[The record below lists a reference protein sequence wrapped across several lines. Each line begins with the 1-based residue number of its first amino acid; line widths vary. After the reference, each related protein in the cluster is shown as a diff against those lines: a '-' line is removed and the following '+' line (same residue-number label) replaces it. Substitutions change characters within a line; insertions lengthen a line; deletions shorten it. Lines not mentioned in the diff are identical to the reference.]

1 MSLRALEPG
10 TVLDSRY
17 RLVER
22 IGRGG
27 FGDVWRAVELLPD
40 GAPLRDVA
48 LKLLSPE
55 MDSSNWAE
63 EAKLLASF
71 SHPSLVTIYATGIL
85 ERPAVP
91 FVAMEL
97 LLGDTLAELVRR
109 RARFPWRLALRYIA
123 AVARALDV
131 IHLRGVI
138 HLDLKPA
145 NIFVTSDGRVKVL
158 DFGISRTRSNASAP
172 KVAAKLNDAVTLKE
186 GVAPSETLDSMATA
200 AFLAGTQEAYAATQ
214 MAAAG
219 EVAEGTR
226 VVVGTPGYVAP
237 EVLLAGVP
245 TMRADAY
252 ALGVTLAVLATG
264 KLPHDVPEEPAD
276 EGSAEDYRTYW
287 MSLRESTLRGS
298 LRNFDGLGLPRG
310 VVALITRLCAVDPER
325 RGVSEG
331 GLGGL
336 LEEVWEQPHGVPE
349 LPYPGL
355 APFSDSHEGFLFGRD
370 PDLARTLRHLTYE
383 SLVVISGPFGAGK
396 TSFVRAALL
405 PALAKGGI
413 DGAFDVELLSVSA
426 AQGPDRALFAES
438 TLEQLL
444 EPGDGRARVVFIDDL
459 EELAAFP
466 EDERKQT
473 LVLIERLLTGERC
486 LGFRLVLALEQESLA
501 MLAGLSPG
509 LNGLSASIRY
519 LAPPSDA
526 QAKELAIEPAL
537 RAGWRIE
544 NEREI
549 VSLIAQELTT
559 VAVPL
564 PMVALILA
572 ESTSEP
578 EAFVPTRPARSSLDS
593 AGATVVL
600 AEERR
605 TLDGRLL
612 HKAGVAGTVHRA
624 AERAWKGLADEA
636 HAMDLLVLL
645 TTSEGEPIRVNVS
658 TLCDRLGMEMESVD
672 ELCNR
677 LRRRRLIVRRG
688 LEIELAHPALA
699 RWSRL
704 ESARLSSLDQIA
716 LRERISEAAM
726 AWEKA
731 SMSAAYLARAGL
743 LSEVD
748 RQGLALK
755 ALSGLEVEFLSVS
768 RRARRQRRLL
778 QLGAV
783 FAALLVAVVGVLYR
797 GELLKRRR
805 DAETKQKEA
814 QQEALRV
821 GLVARARQASDPY
834 ERIAYLVA
842 ALKEG
847 AAEPALF
854 VELLGAASDL
864 PPGRFLSLEPLDSLQ
879 MPWNDRWV
887 MGRSPAG
894 GLVVFDLR
902 SPIAEPESLDNV
914 DPTMDPARASVVHR
928 PPKRFEIAIGNA
940 PIVDTTPFLFDTSL
954 FAQNAEGEVHLVRL
968 RESGEV
974 ALAAI
979 VPFRCRGEMSV
990 ASRAPVFVC
999 NSGGDATAWNLRTG
1013 EIARVQQ
1020 PSGIFEL
1027 SPNGDRLIT
1036 WAGSKVFVHSL
1047 WDKSP
1052 VLELSVDGKVAATA
1066 VSPRDPVIAVLTA
1079 KALTVHRLDAPGEPI
1094 FSGLGVADSH
1104 KLEWDKRGL
1113 DVAACGASNGAVFYF
1128 LMNGARPQS
1137 LGSPSV
1143 RCDGMSSLAPDF
1155 KASRFDLG
1163 EFAYRNFG
1171 EHFSKGGWA
1180 LPGDRYLSTTL
1191 LLAGGIEDGLRRVL
1205 ELAVRDAQDELLP
1218 ITGDSGF
1225 TKVVRSGTTAVIE
1238 MARTNEQTLA
1248 HEAPEIVVA
1257 AAATGVRQQSARG
1270 FLLDSCADDKVLSYR
1285 LDDPNRLTVFELRSA
1300 HELGRY
1306 PHAPGFVLGLSPS
1319 CTKLYTQD
1327 LDGTIFRI
1335 DLATPG
1341 ERKFVATAHGH
1352 VFEVKRS
1359 APFGSAGPGLLMALS
1374 SGEVV
1379 RIDENDDSVRLLA
1392 RANPRVTALSDGVV
1406 PGQTVFADHTGVYRI
1421 DQTGIERLAA
1431 PRIGSAWEDIIA
1443 SPGARA
1449 LVLASRNELAVIDEK
1464 VGTITGSV
1472 KLEGFTRG
1480 ALWDPSGAVLLYPN
1494 GSQGVARAQLLPFG
1508 AKLPEV
1514 IGSLAS
1520 NLRVDSKGAL
1530 ALKR

>member
-1 MSLRALEPG
+1 
-10 TVLDSRY
+10 
-17 RLVER
+17 LVER

-85 ERPAVP
+85 EKPAVP

-97 LLGDTLAELVRR
+97 LLGETLAELVRR
-109 RARFPWRLALRYIA
+109 RTKFPWRLALRYVA

-131 IHLRGVI
+131 IHQRGVI

-158 DFGISRTRSNASAP
+158 DFGISRTRSNANAP
-172 KVAAKLNDAVTLKE
+172 KVAAKLNDTVTLKE
-186 GVAPSETLDSMATA
+186 GALPSETFDSMATA

-219 EVAEGTR
+219 EVADGTR

-298 LRNFDGLGLPRG
+298 LRSFDGLGLPRG
-310 VVALITRLCAVDPER
+310 VVALIVRLCAVDPER

-331 GLGGL
+331 GLGSL
-336 LEEVWEQPHGVPE
+336 LDEVWEQPHGVPE

-355 APFSDSHEGFLFGRD
+355 MPFGEAHEGFLFGRD

-405 PALAKGGI
+405 PALAKGGV
-413 DGAFDVELLSVSA
+413 DGAFDVELISLSA
-426 AQGPDRALFAES
+426 ASGPDRTLFGG
-438 TLEQLL
+438 TTVEQLL
-444 EPGDGRARVVFIDDL
+444 EPEEGRARVVFIDDL

-466 EDERKQT
+466 PDERRLT
-473 LVLIERLLTGERC
+473 VALIERLLAGERRQ
-486 LGFRLVLALEQESLA
+486 GFRLVLALEQESLA
-501 MLAGLSPG
+501 TLAGLSPG

-519 LAPPSDA
+519 LAPPSEA

-537 RAGWRIE
+537 RAGWRVE
-544 NEREI
+544 SEREI
-549 VSLIAQELTT
+549 VSLIAQELAK
-559 VAVPL
+559 VPVPL

-578 EAFVPTRPARSSLDS
+578 EAFVPTRPARASLDS
-593 AGATVVL
+593 SGTTVVL

-605 TLDGRLL
+605 TLDGRLM
-612 HKAGVAGTVHRA
+612 HKAGVAATVHRA
-624 AERAWKGLADEA
+624 AERAWKGLADDS

-658 TLCDRLGMEMESVD
+658 TLCDRLGMESVD
-672 ELCNR
+672 ELCDR
-677 LRRRRLIVRRG
+677 LRRRRLIVQRG
-688 LEIELAHPALA
+688 LEVELAHPALA

-716 LRERISEAAM
+716 LRERISEAAL

-731 SMSAAYLARAGL
+731 SMNSAYLARAGL

-748 RQGLALK
+748 RQGVVLK

-768 RRARRQRRLL
+768 RRARRQRRLV

-783 FAALLVAVVGVLYR
+783 FAALLVALVGLLYR

-842 ALKEG
+842 SLKEG

-990 ASRAPVFVC
+990 ATRAPVFVC

-1020 PSGIFEL
+1020 PTGIFEL
-1027 SPNGDRLIT
+1027 SPNGDRLVT
-1036 WAGSKVFVHSL
+1036 WAGSKLFVHSL

-1052 VLELSVDGKVAATA
+1052 VLELAVEGEVAAA
-1066 VSPRDPVIAVLTA
+1066 SISPRDPVIAVLTP
-1079 KALTVHRLDAPGEPI
+1079 KALTVHRLDAFAEPI
-1094 FSGLGVADSH
+1094 FSGPGVADSH
-1104 KLEWDKRGL
+1104 RLAWDKRGL
-1113 DVAACGASNGAVFYF
+1113 DVAACGVDDGAVFYF
-1128 LMNGARPQS
+1128 LMQGPRPQS
-1137 LGSPSV
+1137 LASPSV
-1143 RCDGMSSLAPDF
+1143 RCDGMSSMAPDF

-1218 ITGDSGF
+1218 VSADSGF
-1225 TKVVRSGTTAVIE
+1225 TKVVRSGNTAVIQ

-1248 HEAPEIVVA
+1248 HEAPEIVVT
-1257 AAATGVRQQSARG
+1257 AAATGVRLQSARG
-1270 FLLDSCADDKVLSYR
+1270 FLLDSCPDEKVLSFR
-1285 LDDPNRLTVFELRSA
+1285 LDDADRLTVVELRSA
-1300 HELGRY
+1300 HELGRF

-1327 LDGTIFRI
+1327 LDGTIFSI

-1341 ERKFVATAHGH
+1341 ERKFVASAHGH

-1359 APFGSAGPGLLMALS
+1359 APFGASGPGLLMGLS

-1379 RIDENDDSVRLLA
+1379 RIDETDDAVRLLA
-1392 RANPRVTALSDGVV
+1392 RANPRITALSDGVV
-1406 PGQTVFADHTGVYRI
+1406 PGQTVYADHTGVYRI
-1421 DQTGIERLAA
+1421 DQSGTERLAA

-1449 LVLASRNELAVIDEK
+1449 LVLASRNEVAVVDEK
-1464 VGTITGSV
+1464 VGAITGSV

-1480 ALWDPSGAVLLYPN
+1480 TLWDPAGAVLLYPS